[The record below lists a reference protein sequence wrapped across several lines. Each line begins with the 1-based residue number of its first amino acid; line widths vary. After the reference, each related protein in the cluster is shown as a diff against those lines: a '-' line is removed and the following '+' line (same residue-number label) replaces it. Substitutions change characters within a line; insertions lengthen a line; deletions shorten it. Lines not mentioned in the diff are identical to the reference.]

1 MNLNFKSFIRSL
13 GVLMMVMGAAMVL
26 PLIVSAIYNEKDV
39 VLSFI
44 YTIIPVSLVGFVIY
58 HKVIPT
64 ESHHLTVRDGFL
76 TVSVCWILASA
87 ISSVPFVLS
96 GAIPNIFDAFF
107 ECSSGLTTT
116 GATALSEVEGLPRG
130 ILFWRAFTHWL
141 GGMGILVFAAALL
154 PSLGISANILAAAEA
169 PGPTMDKISPKISDT
184 AKTLYKIYAVM
195 TFTQIILLMWAG
207 MDLFDASTHTF
218 GSVGTGGFSNYNN
231 SVAHFN
237 SVGIEIIITVFMI
250 LSGVNFNLYFY
261 TFRKRGGI
269 KNLLADE
276 EFRLYIYIILIIS
289 LLISVNLWFSETYK
303 GFGQS
308 FRYSIFQTVSI
319 LTTTGFAT
327 ADYDIWP
334 TFSRMLIFT
343 LMLIGGCS
351 ASTAGGVKVIR
362 ILVILRLIKRSIQVR
377 LHPNAIITIKVNEK
391 KLSIDTV
398 SEIASFTFLHI
409 LLVAICTMLISL
421 DGFDIL
427 TNLSAALTCIGN
439 VGPGFNLIG
448 PSLNFSIYSNASKF
462 LLSFIMLAGRLE
474 LYTFIMLLMPKF
486 WQQDR

>member
-1 MNLNFKSFIRSL
+1 M
-13 GVLMMVMGAAMVL
+13 
-26 PLIVSAIYNEKDV
+26 
-39 VLSFI
+39 
-44 YTIIPVSLVGFVIY
+44 
-58 HKVIPT
+58 
-64 ESHHLTVRDGFL
+64 
-76 TVSVCWILASA
+76 
-87 ISSVPFVLS
+87 
-96 GAIPNIFDAFF
+96 
-107 ECSSGLTTT
+107 
-116 GATALSEVEGLPRG
+116 
-130 ILFWRAFTHWL
+130 
-141 GGMGILVFAAALL
+141 
-154 PSLGISANILAAAEA
+154 
-169 PGPTMDKISPKISDT
+169 
-184 AKTLYKIYAVM
+184 
-195 TFTQIILLMWAG
+195 
-207 MDLFDASTHTF
+207 
-218 GSVGTGGFSNYNN
+218 
-231 SVAHFN
+231 
-237 SVGIEIIITVFMI
+237 
-250 LSGVNFNLYFY
+250 
-261 TFRKRGGI
+261 
-269 KNLLADE
+269 
-276 EFRLYIYIILIIS
+276 
-289 LLISVNLWFSETYK
+289 LISVNLWFSETYK